1 MHSFKVSVSVE
12 WRLLSVGYYS
22 KGWGY
27 GGKQSQVSHPWWS
40 QRDEESSLSGK
51 ELWEVSSEVRRKQ
64 KTPTDT
70 TTTNNGET
78 HQQKHQEWW
87 RWRDSVESGGV
98 SLRRHSDDPGVI
110 GRFTLWGLRERVSDN
125 RICKHKSLEAG
136 TDSLVPGTERR
147 LCDLRGVSEAVAHRI
162 FLNITGFLL
171 K

>member
-12 WRLLSVGYYS
+12 WPLSAGYYS

-27 GGKQSQVSHPWWS
+27 GGKQSKVSHLWWS
-40 QRDEESSLSGK
+40 QRDEESSRSGK
-51 ELWEVSSEVRRKQ
+51 ELWEVSSEVRSKQ
-64 KTPTDT
+64 KTQTE
-70 TTTNNGET
+70 TTNNRET

-87 RWRDSVESGGV
+87 RWRDSVDESGEV
-98 SLRRHSDDPGVI
+98 SLRRHSDDPGVT
-110 GRFTLWGLRERVSDN
+110 GRFTLWGLRESVSDN

-136 TDSLVPGTERR
+136 TDSMVPGTERR
-147 LCDLRGVSEAVAHRI
+147 LCGLSGVSEAVAHWI